1 MATFGQYNR
10 WQTTGL
16 SALASPLALAHSRG
30 GERNRGYLVAKLVA
44 RSGEDHDTQST
55 AAVQTIDIR
64 AAEAAHSCNNLAA
77 SNLYFDTTVK

>member
-1 MATFGQYNR
+1 MAIFEQYNR

-16 SALASPLALAHSRG
+16 SELASPLALG
-30 GERNRGYLVAKLVA
+30 GERNRGYLVVKLVA

-64 AAEAAHSCNNLAA
+64 AAETAHPRNNVAA
-77 SNLYFDTTVK
+77 SILYFYTTVK

>member
-1 MATFGQYNR
+1 MAIFEQYNR

-16 SALASPLALAHSRG
+16 SELASPLALG
-30 GERNRGYLVAKLVA
+30 GERNRGYLVVKLVA